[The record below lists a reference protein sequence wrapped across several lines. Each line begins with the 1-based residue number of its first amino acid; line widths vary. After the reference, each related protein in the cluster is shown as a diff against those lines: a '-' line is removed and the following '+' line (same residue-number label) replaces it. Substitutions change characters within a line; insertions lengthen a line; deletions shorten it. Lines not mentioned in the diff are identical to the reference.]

1 MDHTK
6 SVEQEQNP
14 EQAKETLP
22 SRLLGDSL
30 LSVLEGLLF
39 ISGDEGLSLLQI
51 QSVLT
56 GNSRSELTGALQKLR
71 EGYDNTQRGMEL
83 LHTGGRWKLTAKA
96 AAAPYG
102 KKLFENIVTPGLS
115 QAALEV
121 LAIIAYKQP
130 ITRVEIEEIRGVGSD
145 AVLKKLMARDLIEAK
160 DRLDVAG
167 KPLLYTV
174 TEQFLDTFGLE
185 SLQELPQI
193 EKKTQDSLFE
203 SDGEGS

>member
-83 LHTGGRWKLTAKA
+83 LHTGGRWKLTAKG

>member
-1 MDHTK
+1 MDN
-6 SVEQEQNP
+6 QEGLQEN
-14 EQAKETLP
+14 LP
-22 SRLLGDSL
+22 SRLLGDEL
-30 LSVLEGLLF
+30 LCVLEGLLF

-56 GNSRSELTGALQKLR
+56 GNARSELTDALQRLR
-71 EGYDNTQRGMEL
+71 KEYAAPERGMEL
-83 LHTGGRWKLTAKA
+83 LHTGGRWKLAAKA

-130 ITRVEIEEIRGVGSD
+130 VTRVEIEEIRGVSSD

-185 SLQELPQI
+185 SLRELPQI

>member
-1 MDHTK
+1 MDHTQ
-6 SVEQEQNP
+6 SIEQELQP
-14 EQAKETLP
+14 DRLP
-22 SRLLGDSL
+22 DRLLGDQL
-30 LSVLEGLLF
+30 LSVVEGLLF

-56 GNSRSELTGALQKLR
+56 GNSREELTGALHRLK
-71 EGYDNTQRGMEL
+71 ETYEEESRGMEL
-83 LHTGGRWKLTAKA
+83 LHTGGRWKLAAKA
-96 AAAPYG
+96 LASSYG
-102 KKLFENIVTPGLS
+102 RKLFENIVTPGLS

-145 AVLKKLMARDLIEAK
+145 AVLKKLMARDLVEAK

-185 SLQELPQI
+185 SLQELPRI

-203 SDGEGS
+203 SGGEGS